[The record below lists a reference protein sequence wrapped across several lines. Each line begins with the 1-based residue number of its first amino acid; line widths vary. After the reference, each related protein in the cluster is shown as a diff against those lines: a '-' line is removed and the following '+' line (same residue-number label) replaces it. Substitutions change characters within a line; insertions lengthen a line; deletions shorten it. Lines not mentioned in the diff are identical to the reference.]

1 MTKVILTDEAIRRDV
16 LGNEVKKAKN
26 NDNKTLVWVMP
37 IAVAAILA
45 GVYVHV
51 LLGVAVGLLA
61 IIPIYLYFKQNR
73 EDSDTV
79 FEVEHGAEFIV
90 EIDTLSHITTETIY
104 EPHTVH
110 VGTRISTHYTKTV
123 TIFEFHNATWR
134 VPEVEKL
141 YAWSKEMYIS
151 PKGLENT
158 SLRGDKFYI
167 VRRLGNA
174 EVAYVYNTKFFTY
187 NGKIGE

>member
-1 MTKVILTDEAIRRDV
+1 MTKEILTDERIRQDV
-16 LGNEVKKAKN
+16 LGNEVKKAKG

-110 VGTRISTHYTKTV
+110 VGTRTSTHYTKTV
-123 TIFEFHNATWR
+123 TIFEFHNAKWR

-167 VRRLGNA
+167 VRRLGDA
-174 EVAYVYNTKFFTY
+174 EVAYAYHTKFFTY

>member
-1 MTKVILTDEAIRRDV
+1 MTKEILTDEIIRQDV
-16 LGNEVKKAKN
+16 LGNEVKKADA
-26 NDNKTLVWVMP
+26 NDDKTLVWIIP
-37 IAVAAILA
+37 IGVAAILA
-45 GVYVHV
+45 GVLVHV
-51 LLGVAVGLLA
+51 LLGIAVGLLA
-61 IIPIYLYFKQNR
+61 IIPIYLYVKQNR
-73 EDSDTV
+73 EDQDV
-79 FEVEHGAEFIV
+79 IFEVQHDGELLV
-90 EIDTLSHITTETIY
+90 EIDTLSHITTETVY
-104 EPHTVH
+104 EPHTAGSFGRRH
-110 VGTRISTHYTKTV
+110 THYTKTV
-123 TIFEFHNATWR
+123 TVFVFQNATWR
-134 VPEVEKL
+134 VPETDKL

>member
-110 VGTRISTHYTKTV
+110 VGTRTSTHYTKTV

>member
-1 MTKVILTDEAIRRDV
+1 MTKEILTDEKIRQDV
-16 LGNEVKKAKN
+16 LGNEVKKAN
-26 NDNKTLVWVMP
+26 VNDNKTLVWIMP

-51 LLGVAVGLLA
+51 LFGVAIGLLV
-61 IIPIYLYFKQNR
+61 IFPIYLYFKQNR
-73 EDSDTV
+73 EDNDTI
-79 FEVEHGAEFIV
+79 FEVQHDGKLIV
-90 EIDTLSHITTETIY
+90 EIDTLSHITTETVY
-104 EPHTVH
+104 EPHS
-110 VGTRISTHYTKTV
+110 VGYAGRRHTQYHKTV
-123 TIFEFHNATWR
+123 TVFVFHNGTWR
-134 VPEVEKL
+134 VPETEKL

-158 SLRGDKFYI
+158 SLQGDKFYI

>member
-1 MTKVILTDEAIRRDV
+1 MTKEILTDERIRQDV
-16 LGNEVKKAKN
+16 LGNEVKKAKT

-110 VGTRISTHYTKTV
+110 VGTRTSTHYTKTV
-123 TIFEFHNATWR
+123 TIFEFHNGTWR

>member
-1 MTKVILTDEAIRRDV
+1 MTKEILTDEMSMQDV
-16 LGNEVKKAKN
+16 LGNEVKKAKG

-90 EIDTLSHITTETIY
+90 EIDTLSHIATETIY

-110 VGTRISTHYTKTV
+110 VGTRTSTHYTKTV

-134 VPEVEKL
+134 VPDVEKL

>member
-1 MTKVILTDEAIRRDV
+1 MTKEILTDERIRQDV
-16 LGNEVKKAKN
+16 LGNEVKKAKG

-104 EPHTVH
+104 EPHTV
-110 VGTRISTHYTKTV
+110 GTFGRRHTQYSKTV
-123 TIFEFHNATWR
+123 TVFEFHNAKWR

>member
-1 MTKVILTDEAIRRDV
+1 MTKEILTDERIRQDV
-16 LGNEVKKAKN
+16 LGNEVKKAKG
-26 NDNKTLVWVMP
+26 NDKKTLVWVMP
-37 IAVAAILA
+37 ITVAAILA
-45 GVYVHV
+45 GAYVHV
-51 LLGVAVGLLA
+51 LLGVAVGLFA

-73 EDSDTV
+73 EDSDTI
-79 FEVEHGAEFIV
+79 FEVEHGGELIV

-104 EPHTVH
+104 EPHTV
-110 VGTRISTHYTKTV
+110 GTFGRRHTQYSKTV
-123 TIFEFHNATWR
+123 TVFEFHNAKWR

-167 VRRLGNA
+167 VRRLGDA
-174 EVAYVYNTKFFTY
+174 EVAYAYHTKFFTY

>member
-1 MTKVILTDEAIRRDV
+1 MTKEILTDERIRQDV
-16 LGNEVKKAKN
+16 LGNEVKKAKG
-26 NDNKTLVWVMP
+26 NDKKTLVWVMP
-37 IAVAAILA
+37 ITVAAILA
-45 GVYVHV
+45 GAYVHV
-51 LLGVAVGLLA
+51 LLGVAVGLFA

-73 EDSDTV
+73 EDSDTI

-104 EPHTVH
+104 EPHTVGGFGRSH
-110 VGTRISTHYTKTV
+110 TQYSKTV
-123 TIFEFHNATWR
+123 TIFEFHNAKWR
-134 VPEVEKL
+134 VPEAEKL
-141 YAWSKEMYIS
+141 YTWSKEMYIS

-174 EVAYVYNTKFFTY
+174 EVAYAYHTKFFTY
-187 NGKIGE
+187 NGKVGE

>member
-1 MTKVILTDEAIRRDV
+1 MTKEILTDEMIRQDV
-16 LGNEVKKAKN
+16 LGNEVKKAKT
-26 NDNKTLVWVMP
+26 NDNKTLIWVMP

-45 GVYVHV
+45 GACVHV

-73 EDSDTV
+73 EDSDTI
-79 FEVEHGAEFIV
+79 FEVEHGGELIV

-104 EPHTVH
+104 EPHTV
-110 VGTRISTHYTKTV
+110 GTFGRRHTQYSKTV
-123 TIFEFHNATWR
+123 TVFEFHNAKWR

-167 VRRLGNA
+167 VRRLGDA
-174 EVAYVYNTKFFTY
+174 EVAYAYHTKFFTY